1 MNHSDKVAA
10 DKSALGFEFQ
20 DLVLIEKLIR
30 LSPTQTLGLE
40 KFDDIHVATVTE
52 DGDIEDL
59 VLIQVKHSID
69 PGNVTDRDID
79 LWKTLANW
87 LSIIPGLP
95 SHRKLTLQLYTNKTP
110 NDQPFVSLLKA
121 PRKNLRAII
130 KSVRDTHE
138 AVDAVE
144 TAKKPGDATNP
155 IAKHVRIV
163 ATATDDALKHLFENF
178 EFHSDNTSVLL
189 RIADRLLEV
198 AIPTS
203 CLTDARQHIIGAFKE
218 SKYST
223 IVQGQKVVIGFD
235 DFHKTMGFDRIV
247 RTARAETADFARFV
261 DVYYSFQRDD
271 TLSFNDSLFR
281 AQLEDIG
288 VDNEEIIDR
297 GVEMMLSERF
307 MEDLRSAGTF
317 TSTQNKNL
325 ENDAVSK
332 WKILHRQAHRGK
344 DYGDADNESHKAIS
358 LGCYEKTMQTDLTVG
373 DVRLPTNL
381 SCGKYMKLS
390 NQLRIGWRKNWLN
403 KFAK

>member
-20 DLVLIEKLIR
+20 DLVFVEKLIR
-30 LSPTQTLGLE
+30 LSPVQTLGLE
-40 KFDDIHVATVTE
+40 KFDDIHVATATE

-59 VLIQVKHSID
+59 VLIQVKHSVD

-121 PRKNLRAII
+121 PRKNLQAILQ
-130 KSVRDTHE
+130 SVRDTHK
-138 AVDAVE
+138 AVDAAE
-144 TAKKPGDATNP
+144 TAKKPGDAANP

-163 ATATDDALKHLFENF
+163 AMATDEALKHLFENF
-178 EFHSDNTSVLL
+178 EFHSDNTSVLQ
-189 RIADRLLEV
+189 RIADRLREV

-203 CLTDARQHIIGAFKE
+203 CLIDARQHVIGAFKE
-218 SKYST
+218 SKFSI

-247 RTARAETADFARFV
+247 STSRAETADFARFV
-261 DVYYSFQRDD
+261 DIYYDFQRDD
-271 TLSFNDSLFR
+271 TLSFNDSRFR

-288 VDNEEIIDR
+288 VGNEEIIDR

-307 MEDLRSAGTF
+307 MEDLRLAGTF
-317 TSTQNKNL
+317 TSTQNKSL
-325 ENDAVSK
+325 ENEAVSK
-332 WKILHRQAHRGK
+332 WKLLHNQAHRGK
-344 DYGDADNESHKAIS
+344 NYGDGDDESHKAVS
-358 LGCYEKTMQTDLTVG
+358 LGCYEKTIQTDLTAES
-373 DVRLPTNL
+373 VRLPTNL

-390 NQLRIGWRKNWLN
+390 NQPRIGWRKDWLN
-403 KFAK
+403 KFDQ

>member
-1 MNHSDKVAA
+1 MNHLDKVAA

-20 DLVLIEKLIR
+20 DLVLVEKLIR
-30 LSPTQTLGLE
+30 LSPAQTLGLE
-40 KFDDIHVATVTE
+40 KFDDIHIATEAE

-59 VLIQVKHSID
+59 VLIQVKHSVD

-87 LSIIPGLP
+87 LGIIPDLP

-110 NDQPFVSLLKA
+110 NDQPFITLLKA
-121 PRKNLRAII
+121 PRKNLQAII
-130 KSVRDTHE
+130 EKVRDTHK
-138 AVDAVE
+138 AINAVE
-144 TAKKPGDATNP
+144 ATKKPGDAANP

-163 ATATDDALKHLFENF
+163 ATATDEALTQLFENF
-178 EFHSDNTSVLL
+178 EFHSDNTSVLQ

-203 CLTDARQHIIGAFKE
+203 CLVDARRHVIGAFKE
-218 SKYST
+218 SKFST
-223 IVQGQKVVIGFD
+223 IVRGQKVVIGFD

-247 RTARAETADFARFV
+247 RTARVETADFAKFV
-261 DVYYSFQRDD
+261 DIYYDFQRDD
-271 TLSFNDSLFR
+271 KLSFADSRFR

-307 MEDLRSAGTF
+307 MEELRVAGTF

-325 ENDAVSK
+325 ENDAVSM
-332 WKILHRQAHRGK
+332 WKILHSQAHRGK
-344 DYGDADNESHKAIS
+344 IYGDGDDESHKKIS
-358 LGCYEKTMQTDLTVG
+358 LGCYEKTLQTALMAENIT
-373 DVRLPTNL
+373 LPINL
-381 SCGKYMKLS
+381 RCGKYMKLS
-390 NQLRIGWRKNWLN
+390 NQPRIGWRKDWLN
-403 KFAK
+403 KFDT

>member
-20 DLVLIEKLIR
+20 DLVFVEKLIR
-30 LSPTQTLGLE
+30 LSPVQTLGLE
-40 KFDDIHVATVTE
+40 KFDDIHVATATE

-59 VLIQVKHSID
+59 VLIQVKHSVD
-69 PGNVTDRDID
+69 PGNVTERDID

-87 LSIIPGLP
+87 LRIIPSLP

-121 PRKNLRAII
+121 PRKNLQAIL
-130 KSVRDTHE
+130 KSVRDTHK
-138 AVDAVE
+138 AVDAAE
-144 TAKKPGDATNP
+144 TAKKPGDTANP

-163 ATATDDALKHLFENF
+163 AMATDEALKQLFENF
-178 EFHSDNTSVLL
+178 EFHSDNTSVLQ

-198 AIPTS
+198 AIPAS
-203 CLTDARQHIIGAFKE
+203 CLIDARQHVIGAFKE
-218 SKYST
+218 SKFST

-247 RTARAETADFARFV
+247 RSARAETADFARFV
-261 DVYYSFQRDD
+261 DIYYDFQRDD
-271 TLSFNDSLFR
+271 TLSFKDSRFR

-288 VDNEEIIDR
+288 VGNEEIIDR

-307 MEDLRSAGTF
+307 MEDLRVAGTF
-317 TSTQNKNL
+317 TSTQNKSL
-325 ENDAVSK
+325 ENEAVSK
-332 WKILHRQAHRGK
+332 WKILHNQAHRGK
-344 DYGDADNESHKAIS
+344 DYGDIDDESHKALS
-358 LGCYEKTMQTDLTVG
+358 LSCYENTMQTDLTAES
-373 DVRLPTNL
+373 VRLPTNL

-390 NQLRIGWRKNWLN
+390 NQPRIGWRKDWLN
-403 KFAK
+403 KFDK

>member
-1 MNHSDKVAA
+1 MNYSDKVAA

-20 DLVLIEKLIR
+20 DLVFVEKLIR
-30 LSPTQTLGLE
+30 LSPAETLGLE
-40 KFDDIHVATVTE
+40 KFDDIHVATATE

-59 VLIQVKHSID
+59 VLIQVKHSVD

-87 LSIIPGLP
+87 LGIIPGLP

-110 NDQPFVSLLKA
+110 NEQPFVSLMKA
-121 PRKNLRAII
+121 PRRNLQAII
-130 KSVRDTHE
+130 KHVRDTH
-138 AVDAVE
+138 VAVE
-144 TAKKPGDATNP
+144 AAESLKKTGDAANP

-163 ATATDDALKHLFENF
+163 ATATDEALKQLFESF
-178 EFHSDNTSVLL
+178 EFHSDNTSVLQ

-198 AIPTS
+198 AIPAS
-203 CLTDARQHIIGAFKE
+203 CLIDARQHVIGAFKE
-218 SKYST
+218 SKFST

-247 RTARAETADFARFV
+247 RTTRAETADFARFV
-261 DVYYSFQRDD
+261 DIYYDFQRDD
-271 TLSFNDSLFR
+271 TLSFNGSRFK

-307 MEDLRSAGTF
+307 MEDLRVAGTF
-317 TSTQNKNL
+317 TSTQNKGL
-325 ENDAVSK
+325 ENDAVST
-332 WKILHRQAHRGK
+332 WKILHNQTHRGK
-344 DYGDADNESHKAIS
+344 NYGGGDDDSHKETS
-358 LGCYEKTMQTDLTVG
+358 LDCYEKTIQTALTA
-373 DVRLPTNL
+373 DNVRLPTNL

-390 NQLRIGWRKNWLN
+390 NQPRIGWRKDWQN
-403 KFAK
+403 KFDK